1 MEDFWMEHRYSS
13 CCYQLE
19 PHYEH
24 TYQLV
29 FLLKGKILYQVGEKQ
44 YEVSKGGMILLNS
57 LEEHTLKVLEYPY
70 ERYIIQINP
79 LFFQKEIN
87 TPEII
92 SIFIKRPENFSH
104 LLALTDPIW
113 NYVYDVIQELE
124 KEYREKGCSFR
135 RGRCGCSRAAG
146 RRLCGRKS
154 LCPHPGKPGGRDA
167 GKGERKEQGECG

>member
-79 LFFQKEIN
+79 LLKDLR
-87 TPEII
+87 I
-92 SIFIKRPENFSH
+92 SLIFLPLQIPSG
-104 LLALTDPIW
+104 IM
-113 NYVYDVIQELE
+113 
-124 KEYREKGCSFR
+124 CMM
-135 RGRCGCSRAAG
+135 
-146 RRLCGRKS
+146 
-154 LCPHPGKPGGRDA
+154 
-167 GKGERKEQGECG
+167 

>member
-57 LEEHTLKVLEYPY
+57 LEEHTLISSRSILC
-70 ERYIIQINP
+70 
-79 LFFQKEIN
+79 FFRKR
-87 TPEII
+87 
-92 SIFIKRPENFSH
+92 SIR
-104 LLALTDPIW
+104 
-113 NYVYDVIQELE
+113 
-124 KEYREKGCSFR
+124 
-135 RGRCGCSRAAG
+135 
-146 RRLCGRKS
+146 RRLFPFLLKDLRIS
-154 LCPHPGKPGGRDA
+154 LIFLPLQIPSGIMCMM
-167 GKGERKEQGECG
+167 

>member
-70 ERYIIQINP
+70 ERYISNP
-79 LFFQKEIN
+79 SFCYRGEYERYNQQYADYKS
-87 TPEII
+87 P
-92 SIFIKRPENFSH
+92 KH
-104 LLALTDPIW
+104 
-113 NYVYDVIQELE
+113 VYKFLPHDV
-124 KEYREKGCSFR
+124 F
-135 RGRCGCSRAAG
+135 
-146 RRLCGRKS
+146 
-154 LCPHPGKPGGRDA
+154 
-167 GKGERKEQGECG
+167 

>member
-57 LEEHTLKVLEYPY
+57 QEEHTLKVLEYPY
-70 ERYIIQINP
+70 ERVYHPDQ
-79 LFFQKEIN
+79 
-87 TPEII
+87 
-92 SIFIKRPENFSH
+92 SSVFSER
-104 LLALTDPIW
+104 DQ
-113 NYVYDVIQELE
+113 Y
-124 KEYREKGCSFR
+124 
-135 RGRCGCSRAAG
+135 AG
-146 RRLCGRKS
+146 DYF
-154 LCPHPGKPGGRDA
+154 HFY
-167 GKGERKEQGECG
+167 

>member
-57 LEEHTLKVLEYPY
+57 LEEHTLIPMNGISSRSILC
-70 ERYIIQINP
+70 
-79 LFFQKEIN
+79 FFRKR
-87 TPEII
+87 
-92 SIFIKRPENFSH
+92 SIR
-104 LLALTDPIW
+104 
-113 NYVYDVIQELE
+113 
-124 KEYREKGCSFR
+124 
-135 RGRCGCSRAAG
+135 
-146 RRLCGRKS
+146 RRLFPFLLKDLRIS
-154 LCPHPGKPGGRDA
+154 LIFLPLQIPSGIMCMM
-167 GKGERKEQGECG
+167 

>member
-70 ERYIIQINP
+70 ER
-79 LFFQKEIN
+79 
-87 TPEII
+87 I
-92 SIFIKRPENFSH
+92 SSRSILCFSER
-104 LLALTDPIW
+104 DQ
-113 NYVYDVIQELE
+113 Y
-124 KEYREKGCSFR
+124 
-135 RGRCGCSRAAG
+135 AG
-146 RRLCGRKS
+146 DYF
-154 LCPHPGKPGGRDA
+154 HFY
-167 GKGERKEQGECG
+167 

>member
-57 LEEHTLKVLEYPY
+57 LEVLSVQD
-70 ERYIIQINP
+70 RYWWQY
-79 LFFQKEIN
+79 
-87 TPEII
+87 T
-92 SIFIKRPENFSH
+92 
-104 LLALTDPIW
+104 
-113 NYVYDVIQELE
+113 
-124 KEYREKGCSFR
+124 
-135 RGRCGCSRAAG
+135 
-146 RRLCGRKS
+146 
-154 LCPHPGKPGGRDA
+154 
-167 GKGERKEQGECG
+167 ECIC

>member
-70 ERYIIQINP
+70 ERYIR
-79 LFFQKEIN
+79 KR
-87 TPEII
+87 
-92 SIFIKRPENFSH
+92 SIR
-104 LLALTDPIW
+104 
-113 NYVYDVIQELE
+113 
-124 KEYREKGCSFR
+124 
-135 RGRCGCSRAAG
+135 
-146 RRLCGRKS
+146 RRLFPFLLKDLRIS
-154 LCPHPGKPGGRDA
+154 LIFLPLQIPSGIMCMM
-167 GKGERKEQGECG
+167 